1 MSISFFLFQSDFSF
15 RDRLRNQ
22 TNEDRE
28 NARAHIESG
37 EKVMSASLDFL
48 VDLLKWNNFPATLSI
63 FLGLLLVSQIAKL
76 LSGTVLVYITFL
88 LAFSLPRAYEFKK
101 AQVDETV
108 KKVVDIVE
116 QKWKLVEEKVPFLSA
131 KPKTE

>member
-1 MSISFFLFQSDFSF
+1 
-15 RDRLRNQ
+15 
-22 TNEDRE
+22 
-28 NARAHIESG
+28 
-37 EKVMSASLDFL
+37 MSASLDFL